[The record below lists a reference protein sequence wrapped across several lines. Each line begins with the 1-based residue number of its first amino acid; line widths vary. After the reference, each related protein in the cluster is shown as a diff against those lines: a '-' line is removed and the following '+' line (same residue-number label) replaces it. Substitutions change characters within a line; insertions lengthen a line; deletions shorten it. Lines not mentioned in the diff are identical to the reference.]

1 MVRALRSELA
11 FSRLFAMSSLHVSSW
26 LAAVGGSMR
35 TGGGAFVRTD
45 CAVASHR
52 YQQDPRAQPPD
63 QLGRSD
69 AHARRRIGSV
79 NLVGGNLRILQRSLL
94 FRGSMEGTC
103 ALLERLGSLLETA
116 TAAQ

>member
-69 AHARRRIGSV
+69 AHARRRIGCV
-79 NLVGGNLRILQRSLL
+79 NFSWRQPPYTSALVVSSRLDGGHLRAPREIGQL
-94 FRGSMEGTC
+94 
-103 ALLERLGSLLETA
+103 A
-116 TAAQ
+116 